1 MTLIPGITYLISLVF
16 LLASS
21 CSGDN
26 VPEQTVLGTDSRRPV
41 YLIAHRLLQ
50 NKAIP
55 QALSDGA
62 NAFEIDV
69 APSNGTWY
77 AWHDDKFTPGD
88 KPKDTIDELFDAV
101 ATHRRDGKP
110 ITFVWLDIKNPG
122 DCSSAHKGCITELQ
136 KMAQKKLV
144 EAVGIRVLYG
154 FDVDDADSD
163 AWMRVARSL
172 SASEAV
178 GVNARAQEA
187 IDIFSRGHN
196 KALIPAHQRV
206 MTFGFSFLSSP
217 VVRECHNDRR
227 NWGKYA
233 GVCYELSVAAKE
245 RDRAKPRR
253 PRLGRVFGWTITAAE
268 KDGEIA
274 DNLLGFAKADG
285 LIYGEVLSE
294 YRDSKSNRIAVEEM
308 KKWLRKNSKT
318 HRPADNNDRPW

>member
-1 MTLIPGITYLISLVF
+1 MPSISAITYLISLVF

-26 VPEQTVLGTDSRRPV
+26 VPGQTVLGTDSRRPV
-41 YLIAHRLLQ
+41 YLIAHRLLE

-69 APSNGTWY
+69 APSNGIWY
-77 AWHDDKFTPGD
+77 AWHADKFTPGD

-101 ATHRRDGKP
+101 ATHRRNGKP
-110 ITFVWLDIKNPG
+110 ITFVWLDIKNAG
-122 DCSSAHKGCITELQ
+122 DCSSVGKGCIIELQ
-136 KMAQKKLV
+136 RMAQKKL
-144 EAVGIRVLYG
+144 EPVGVRVLYG

-172 SASEAV
+172 SANEAV
-178 GVNARAQEA
+178 GVNARAQHA
-187 IDIFSRGHN
+187 IDIFSRDHN
-196 KALIPAHQRV
+196 KAMIPAHQRV
-206 MTFGFSFLSSP
+206 MSFGFSFLSLP
-217 VVRECHNDRR
+217 KVRECHNDRR

-268 KDGEIA
+268 ENSEVTE
-274 DNLLGFAKADG
+274 NLLGFAKVDG

-308 KKWLRKNSKT
+308 KKWLRNNSKT
-318 HRPADNNDRPW
+318 HRPADRDDSPW